1 MFTLPSVRLS
11 CCYYPFFC
19 FFFFSAFFFAFLI
32 YPYPYILPL
41 TFTPPQ
47 AGNRIQNVEP
57 SNGGGPKKENHR
69 SILLHT
75 YIALDGIGLVWFGLV
90 ISKCLVLTL
99 ILTDFSL
106 SSFFWYTHTPTHTR
120 SLCICYL
127 YLFVFDVSSTW
138 LVLFCSAVVSIRFT
152 EPSGP
157 SLKR

>member
-1 MFTLPSVRLS
+1 MPFLPSLLYYSGVLFVYFTFGSAIMLLLPIS
-11 CCYYPFFC
+11 CFFL
-19 FFFFSAFFFAFLI
+19 FFFFFFFFFFFAFLI
-32 YPYPYILPL
+32 TYPYILPL

-120 SLCICYL
+120 SL
-127 YLFVFDVSSTW
+127 
-138 LVLFCSAVVSIRFT
+138 
-152 EPSGP
+152 
-157 SLKR
+157 